1 MSILKKH
8 DSCRSA
14 LKNQSSSLTDQIT
27 EKSYS
32 ASTSN
37 HLARRQDKAF
47 TLIELLV
54 VIAIIAILA
63 AMLLPALS
71 AARERARAISCVNNF
86 NTAGKA
92 LIFYNNSNNDYM
104 PVYVNSSGSVDNSYI
119 FSLSNVHKLNP
130 SVSLP
135 GRIMAGLWPE
145 DTKGSDFAAYKKNEV
160 TSAHVCPSSSG
171 HESAPMWTAAAGYWT
186 MAYNS
191 KFATPANCSLAAFTN
206 PSSVATFLEGYLY
219 SVDYNLYSISSTPA
233 RIPYVLRHNG
243 GMNVLFG
250 DGHVEFKTQKEI
262 PMTAGSSVKAFWD
275 PKATTSDIF

>member
-1 MSILKKH
+1 MSTSKKH
-8 DSCRSA
+8 DLCRNT
-14 LKNQSSSLTDQIT
+14 LKVRN
-27 EKSYS
+27 
-32 ASTSN
+32 
-37 HLARRQDKAF
+37 F

-104 PVYVNSSGSVDNSYI
+104 PVYVSSSGTVDNSYI

-145 DTKGSDFAAYKKNEV
+145 DTKGADFAAYKKNEV
-160 TSAHVCPSSSG
+160 TSAHVCPSSNSP
-171 HESAPMWTAAAGYWT
+171 ESAPMWGAAAGYWT

-191 KFATPANCSLAAFTN
+191 KFATPGNCSLAAFTN

-250 DGHVEFKTQKEI
+250 DGHVEFKTEKEI
-262 PMTAGSSVKAFWD
+262 PQTAGSSVKAFWD

>member
-1 MSILKKH
+1 MSTSKKH
-8 DSCRSA
+8 DLCRNT
-14 LKNQSSSLTDQIT
+14 LKVRN
-27 EKSYS
+27 
-32 ASTSN
+32 
-37 HLARRQDKAF
+37 F

-92 LIFYNNSNNDYM
+92 LMLYVDANNDHMPLNTGSDGNRYM
-104 PVYVNSSGSVDNSYI
+104 
-119 FSLSNVHKLNP
+119 FSLSNVHELNP
-130 SVSLP
+130 SVFLG
-135 GRIMAGLWPE
+135 GRIMAGFWPE
-145 DTKGSDFAAYKKNEV
+145 DTKGADFAAYKKDKKP
-160 TSAHVCPSSSG
+160 SSHVCPSSSSP
-171 HESAPMWTAAAGYWT
+171 ESSPMWGLHAGYWT

-191 KFATPANCSLAAFTN
+191 KLTVVGNSHIASFTN
-206 PSSVATFLEGYLY
+206 PSSLATLTEGCFYF
-219 SVDYNLYSISSTPA
+219 VDYNLFEVSTKTD

-250 DGHVEFKTQKEI
+250 DGHVEFKTEKEI
-262 PMTAGSSVKAFWD
+262 PQTAGSSVKAFWD